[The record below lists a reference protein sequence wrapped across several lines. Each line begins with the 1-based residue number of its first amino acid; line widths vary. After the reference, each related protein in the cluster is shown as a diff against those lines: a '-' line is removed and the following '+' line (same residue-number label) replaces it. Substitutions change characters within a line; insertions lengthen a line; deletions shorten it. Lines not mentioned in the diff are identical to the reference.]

1 MRKEMFKAND
11 FFQESKTPS
20 TPSFLV
26 FDMPAMAE
34 KMKHEQNWIDGE
46 LNSVILLKTP
56 YKQIILTVL
65 HDGTMI
71 QSYQSNE
78 SITFQLLEG
87 ELIFNT
93 RRSSV
98 LLNKGQLFTLHE
110 NIKYS
115 LTTREDS
122 VLLLTIATGAL
133 QFSEN

>member
-11 FFQESKTPS
+11 LIQESKTPS

-26 FDMPAMAE
+26 LDMPAMAE

-71 QSYQSNE
+71 QSFQSNE

>member
-26 FDMPAMAE
+26 FDVPAIAE
-34 KMKHEQNWIDGE
+34 KMKHEQNWMNGE
-46 LNSVILLKTP
+46 LNSMILLKTP
-56 YKQIILTVL
+56 YKQIVLTVL
-65 HDGTMI
+65 HDGTEI
-71 QSYQSNE
+71 ESFQSNQ
-78 SITFQLLEG
+78 SITFEIIEGKLMFHTRKETVLLE
-87 ELIFNT
+87 
-93 RRSSV
+93 
-98 LLNKGQLFTLHE
+98 KGQIIALHE

-122 VLLLTIATGAL
+122 VLLLTIATGAQ